1 MPGKMRDADQA
12 AGEGIRP
19 YVNIL
24 FTILLKGMIIALCH

>member
-24 FTILLKGMIIALCH
+24 FTIEAKGLYY